1 MVKKLEDYEYM
12 CPEPFTNLHTGAYGN
27 YLPCCVMDYKELYER
42 EKNEMYDTKNHT
54 IEEWFNS
61 AFIKKLRKAFKENNK
76 DFLKGI
82 CKNCIKSEQSG
93 VRSHREWYLERF
105 MKDEFVH
112 KKEELEKIIHEESFP
127 TFLHCVNA
135 DSIGG
140 ALCNLSCNMC
150 NEASST
156 KWNSEA
162 IKLKEMDYMIP
173 LAKNYKN
180 FYKDLEKFEI
190 IEFKMTGGEPLLVEK
205 HYEIMSKL
213 SKDTI
218 IRIITNGTVNPTR
231 LIKILKDFKQ
241 VIINVSVEGVKEV
254 SEYIRH
260 GSNFDTVLKHY
271 DMMQEV
277 FHTVSFTLTIN
288 ALNIARI
295 PELLKLRKGHA
306 GSPVTNNFY
315 SVSSIPDDIKELYL
329 NKLYESGNIDLIKYL
344 ESAKYNEED
353 MWEMLRHCKRRDR
366 LRGTNLVDV
375 FPEWKDYYETCNG

>member
-1 MVKKLEDYEYM
+1 M
-12 CPEPFTNLHTGAYGN
+12 
-27 YLPCCVMDYKELYER
+27 
-42 EKNEMYDTKNHT
+42 
-54 IEEWFNS
+54 
-61 AFIKKLRKAFKENNK
+61 
-76 DFLKGI
+76 
-82 CKNCIKSEQSG
+82 
-93 VRSHREWYLERF
+93 
-105 MKDEFVH
+105 
-112 KKEELEKIIHEESFP
+112 
-127 TFLHCVNA
+127 
-135 DSIGG
+135 
-140 ALCNLSCNMC
+140 
-150 NEASST
+150 
-156 KWNSEA
+156 
-162 IKLKEMDYMIP
+162 
-173 LAKNYKN
+173 
-180 FYKDLEKFEI
+180 
-190 IEFKMTGGEPLLVEK
+190 
-205 HYEIMSKL
+205 
-213 SKDTI
+213 
-218 IRIITNGTVNPTR
+218 
-231 LIKILKDFKQ
+231 
-241 VIINVSVEGVKEV
+241 SVEGVKEV

>member
-12 CPEPFTNLHTGAYGN
+12 CPEPFTNIHTGAPGI
-27 YLPCCVMDYKELYER
+27 YLPCCIMDYEELFKSHEHEVCET
-42 EKNEMYDTKNHT
+42 EKHT
-54 IEEWFNS
+54 IEDWFNGT
-61 AFIKKLRKAFKENNK
+61 FIKKLRKAFKENDK

-82 CKNCIKSEQSG
+82 CKSCIKSEQAG

-105 MKDEFVH
+105 IKDEFKH

-127 TFLHCVNA
+127 TFLHSVNA

-150 NEASST
+150 NVASST
-156 KWNSEA
+156 KYNSEA

-241 VIINVSVEGVKEV
+241 VIINVSAEGLKEV
-254 SEYIRH
+254 SDYIRH
-260 GSNFDTVLKHY
+260 GSNFDIVLKHY
-271 DMMQEV
+271 DMMQKV
-277 FHTVSFTLTIN
+277 WGDNVMFTATIN
-288 ALNIARI
+288 ALNISRL
-295 PELLKLRKGHA
+295 PEFLNFRKGHA

-315 SVSSIPDDIKELYL
+315 SVNSIPDDIKELYL
-329 NKLYESGNIDLIKYL
+329 NKLYESGNIDLI
-344 ESAKYNEED
+344 
-353 MWEMLRHCKRRDR
+353 
-366 LRGTNLVDV
+366 DV
-375 FPEWKDYYETCNG
+375 FPEWKEYYETCNG